1 MGDQVD
7 DQSCFVPGISVSFQ
21 NSYFYYT
28 NWIAPV
34 TMLLSVWCVVSNAS
48 VIIAL
53 FRSGIRPVPPGLLM
67 VGSLTITDLI
77 WGATVAPV
85 NAGFRLKHF
94 MNKQVCEVYSELAET
109 PVDVIIGVPVTVY
122 VLSTFG
128 NLAVISVDRYLAVH
142 KVAQYKFL
150 VTRRRALAACFLV
163 WIMSVTVGTLRQ
175 VGIVPKYPLVFFGA
189 GFIIL
194 TTAVIIIAQ
203 IMTIR
208 CLHLHNSTVAE
219 MLAEGNQAN
228 PVNTP
233 NAAIERALT
242 KTTTYV
248 VGALALIFIPAF
260 CVMVASFITKKP
272 LLKFV
277 NPILHLLVTLCSG
290 INPVLYYRGN
300 KKVKEGISKLVKC

>member
-1 MGDQVD
+1 MMGDQVD

-21 NSYFYYT
+21 KGYFYYT

-53 FRSGIRPVPPGLLM
+53 FRSGIRSVRPGLLM
-67 VGSLTITDLI
+67 VCSLTITDLI
-77 WGATVAPV
+77 WGAIVAPV

-94 MNKQVCEVYSELAET
+94 MNSQVCEVYSELAEM
-109 PVDVIIGVPVTVY
+109 PKDVPVTVY
-122 VLSTFG
+122 VLGTFG
-128 NLAVISVDRYLAVH
+128 NLTVISVDRYLAVH
-142 KVAQYKFL
+142 QVAQYRFL
-150 VTRRRALAACFLV
+150 VTRRRALSACFLV

-175 VGIVPKYPLVFFGA
+175 VGSVPKYPLVFFGA

-194 TTAVIIIAQ
+194 TTAVIITAQ

-272 LLKFV
+272 LIKFV
-277 NPILHLLVTLCSG
+277 NPILHPLVTLCSG